1 MGKKHNPRRGSLQY
15 WPRKRAKR
23 AYARIR
29 SWANLDTTKLLAFIG
44 YKVGMTHLIVKDN
57 TPNSLTKNQN
67 ISIPVTI
74 IECPSLKPLA
84 LRFYKQTDDGLQVIS
99 DFIAPKIDKEV
110 KRKIN
115 LQKKKT
121 EIPNEYDDVRL
132 VVYTQPKLTTIGKK
146 KPEILEIAVSG
157 PKEKKLEFLKEL
169 LDKEIKLNDVFKENQ
184 LVDIHS
190 ITKGK
195 GFQGPRKRFGV
206 ALRQHK
212 SEKSRRTAGCLGPWT
227 PKKVSFRVPQPGK
240 MGYHQRTEF
249 NKQIIKISNNPEEIN
264 PKGGWKHYGVV
275 KNNYL
280 MLKGSVC
287 GPAKRTIIITEPIR
301 PSKKINQFEIVSII
315 KK

>member
-1 MGKKHNPRRGSLQY
+1 MAKKHHPRRGSLQY

-29 SWANLDTTKLLAFIG
+29 SWPKLDSTKLLAFIG
-44 YKVGMTHLIVKDN
+44 YKVGMTHLIARDN
-57 TPNSLTKNQN
+57 TATSLTKNQN

-74 IECPSLKPLA
+74 IECPPIKPLS
-84 LRFYKQTDDGLQVIS
+84 LRFYKQTDSGLKVIS
-99 DFIAPKIDKEV
+99 DVLAPKLDKEL

-115 LQKKKT
+115 IKKKKA
-121 EIPNEYDDVRL
+121 EIPKDYTDVRL

-157 PKEKKLEFLKEL
+157 PKEKKLDFLKNL
-169 LDKEIKLNDVFKENQ
+169 LEKEIKLQDVLKENQ
-184 LVDIHS
+184 LLDIHT

-195 GFQGPRKRFGV
+195 GFQGPRKRFGL

-212 SEKSRRTAGCLGPWT
+212 SEKSRRTAGNLGPWT

-240 MGYHQRTEF
+240 MGYHQRTEY
-249 NKQIIKISNNPEEIN
+249 NKQAIKISNKPDEIN
-264 PKGGWKHYGVV
+264 PKGGWKHYGLV
-275 KNNYL
+275 KNDYIII
-280 MLKGSVC
+280 KGSVA
-287 GPAKRTIIITEPIR
+287 GPPKRTIIITEPIR
-301 PSKKINQFEIVSII
+301 PSNKIKNLEIISI